1 LRDKYTHIE
10 QKQFQTFAFVIENE
24 TMDESENIRMF
35 VYIIQ
40 GLKPLAGMD
49 FLAVNL
55 AKWYDIKHRYLYH
68 KSFDCVH
75 NM

>member
-1 LRDKYTHIE
+1 
-10 QKQFQTFAFVIENE
+10 
-24 TMDESENIRMF
+24 MDESENIRMF